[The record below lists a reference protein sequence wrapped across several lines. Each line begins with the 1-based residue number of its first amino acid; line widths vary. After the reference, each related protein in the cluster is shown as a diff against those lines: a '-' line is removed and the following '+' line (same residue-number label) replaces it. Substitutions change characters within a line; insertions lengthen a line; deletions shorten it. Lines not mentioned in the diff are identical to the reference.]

1 MALSYRKYTATNL
14 APQLV
19 TSNVIDPN
27 TILGLHQGSNGFANL
42 IICIAEAWYLES
54 IRELAKNNRS
64 AIIDDWQKRA
74 NLGSKLTYKT
84 LLKRPT
90 ERQDIG
96 VDWSTMQSMREID
109 TDTFVEIKSVY

>member
-1 MALSYRKYTATNL
+1 MASDDGARYFEKINANEFIDFIKKRFEGNSD
-14 APQLV
+14 V
-19 TSNVIDPN
+19 TEYFIS
-27 TILGLHQGSNGFANL
+27 TLQ
-42 IICIAEAWYLES
+42 
-54 IRELAKNNRS
+54 EL
-64 AIIDDWQKRA
+64 IDDWQKRA